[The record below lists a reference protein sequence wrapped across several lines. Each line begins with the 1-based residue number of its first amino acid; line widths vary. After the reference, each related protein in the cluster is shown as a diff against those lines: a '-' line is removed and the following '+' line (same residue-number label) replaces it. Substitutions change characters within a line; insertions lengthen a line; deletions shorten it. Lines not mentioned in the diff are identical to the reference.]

1 MKKYLEIARAYMKA
15 QLIWRSD
22 TFVDVILSV
31 VKILFAWILW
41 SILFEGK
48 VQVAGL
54 SFQAMISYYIISSC
68 LFQLEKSAEISQ
80 QMAGMLR
87 NGTFSKYMVIPVQ
100 TQGYFVAMEAGKIAF
115 PAGISFFVTFLCI
128 YLFRIPFTFTADWK
142 ILLCGIIM
150 AVLGLLFM
158 AELNYFL
165 GILTLK
171 FEEISTFLM
180 IKDNLSAFVT
190 GAVVPLALLPEWLTG
205 GMRFLP
211 FYYVT
216 YLPGMLLIG
225 KCEEEAA
232 TGLFVLS
239 VWCIA
244 FIVLGQAVYEHYRIK
259 YDGAGI

>member
-1 MKKYLEIARAYMKA
+1 MKKYLEIVRAYMKA

-31 VKILFAWILW
+31 AKILFAWILW

-54 SFQAMISYYIISSC
+54 SFQAMISYYIISSY

-80 QMAGMLR
+80 QMTGMLR

-115 PAGISFFVTFLCI
+115 SAGIGFFVTFLWF
-128 YLFRIPFTFTADWK
+128 YLYRIPFVLTADLK

-150 AVLGLLFM
+150 VVLGLLFM

-190 GAVVPLALLPEWLTG
+190 GAVIPLALLPEWLTA

-216 YLPGMLLIG
+216 YLPSMLLIG
-225 KCEEEAA
+225 KCEEEAI

-239 VWCIA
+239 VWCIV
-244 FIVLGQAVYEHYRIK
+244 FIVLNQATYEHYRIK

>member
-22 TFVDVILSV
+22 TFVDVILAV
-31 VKILFAWILW
+31 AKILFAWILW

-48 VQVAGL
+48 EQIAGL
-54 SFQAMISYYIISSC
+54 GFQAMISYYIISSY
-68 LFQLEKSAEISQ
+68 LFQMEKSAEISQ
-80 QMAGMLR
+80 QMTGMLR

-115 PAGISFFVTFLCI
+115 SAGIGLFAAFLWF
-128 YLFRIPFTFTADWK
+128 YLFRIPLVHTANGK

-150 AVLGLLFM
+150 VVLGLVFM

-180 IKDNLSAFVT
+180 IKDNFAAFVT
-190 GAVVPLALLPEWLTG
+190 GAVIPLVLLPEWITE

-216 YLPGMLLIG
+216 YLPSMLFIG
-225 KCEEEAA
+225 ECEDEAI
-232 TGLFVLS
+232 TGLIVLS
-239 VWCIA
+239 VWCIV
-244 FIVLGQAVYEHYRIK
+244 FIVLNQVTYEHYRIK

>member
-1 MKKYLEIARAYMKA
+1 MKA
-15 QLIWRSD
+15 QLIWRAD
-22 TFVDVILSV
+22 VFIDVILSV
-31 VKILFAWILW
+31 AKILFAWILW

-48 VQVAGL
+48 EQIAGL
-54 SFQAMISYYIISSC
+54 KFHTMISYYIISSY

-80 QMAGMLR
+80 QMTGMLR

-115 PAGISFFVTFLCI
+115 SAGIGFCAMILWF
-128 YLFRIPFTFTADWK
+128 YLFRIPVALTTDRK
-142 ILLCGIIM
+142 IVLCGIIM
-150 AVLGLLFM
+150 VVLGLLFM
-158 AELNYFL
+158 ALLNYFL

-171 FEEISTFLM
+171 FEEISIFLM

-190 GAVVPLALLPEWLTG
+190 GAVIPLALLPEGLTA

-216 YLPGMLLIG
+216 YLPSMLFIG
-225 KCEEEAA
+225 KCKEEAI
-232 TGLFVLS
+232 TGLSVLG
-239 VWCIA
+239 VWCIV
-244 FIVLGQAVYEHYRIK
+244 FVIINQVTYEHYRIK

>member
-15 QLIWRSD
+15 QLIWRAD
-22 TFVDVILSV
+22 TFVDVILAV
-31 VKILFAWILW
+31 AKILFAWILW
-41 SILFEGK
+41 GILFEGK
-48 VQVAGL
+48 EQIAGL
-54 SFQAMISYYIISSC
+54 GFQAMISYYIISSY

-80 QMAGMLR
+80 QMTGMLR
-87 NGTFSKYMVIPVQ
+87 TGTFSKYMVIPVQ

-115 PAGISFFVTFLCI
+115 SAGIGLLTTFLWLS
-128 YLFRIPFTFTADWK
+128 LFRIPFVHTADGK
-142 ILLCGIIM
+142 VLLCGIIM
-150 AVLGLLFM
+150 VVLGLLFM

-171 FEEISTFLM
+171 FEEISIFLM

-190 GAVVPLALLPEWLTG
+190 GAVIPLTLLPEWMIG

-216 YLPGMLLIG
+216 YLPSMLFIG
-225 KCEEEAA
+225 KCEEEAI

-239 VWCIA
+239 VWCIV
-244 FIVLGQAVYEHYRIK
+244 FLILNQVTYEHYRIK
-259 YDGAGI
+259 YDGAGT

>member
-1 MKKYLEIARAYMKA
+1 MKKYLEIANAYMKA
-15 QLIWRSD
+15 QLIWRTD
-22 TFVDVILSV
+22 TFVDVILAV
-31 VKILFAWILW
+31 AKILFAWILW

-48 VQVAGL
+48 EQIAGL
-54 SFQAMISYYIISSC
+54 GFQAMISYYIVSSY

-80 QMAGMLR
+80 QMTGMLR

-115 PAGISFFVTFLCI
+115 SAGIGLLTTVLWF
-128 YLFRIPFTFTADWK
+128 YLFRIPFVLTANWK
-142 ILLCGIIM
+142 VLSCGIAM
-150 AVLGLLFM
+150 VVLGLLFM

-180 IKDNLSAFVT
+180 IKDNFSAFVT
-190 GAVVPLALLPEWLTG
+190 GAVIPLALLPEWIIE

-216 YLPGMLLIG
+216 YLPSMLFIG
-225 KCEEEAA
+225 KCEEEAV
-232 TGLFVLS
+232 TGLLVLS
-239 VWCIA
+239 VWCIV
-244 FIVLGQAVYEHYRIK
+244 FFVLNQVTYEHYRIK

>member
-1 MKKYLEIARAYMKA
+1 MKKYLEIAKAYMKA

-22 TFVDVILSV
+22 TLVDVILAV
-31 VKILFAWILW
+31 AKILFAWILW

-48 VQVAGL
+48 EQIAGL
-54 SFQAMISYYIISSC
+54 GFQAMISYYIISSY

-80 QMAGMLR
+80 QMTGMLR

-115 PAGISFFVTFLCI
+115 SAGIGFCAMILWF
-128 YLFRIPFTFTADWK
+128 YLFRIPVALTTDRK
-142 ILLCGIIM
+142 IVLCGIIM
-150 AVLGLLFM
+150 VVLGLLFM
-158 AELNYFL
+158 ALLNYFL

-171 FEEISTFLM
+171 FEEISIFLM

-190 GAVVPLALLPEWLTG
+190 GAVIPLALLPEGLTA

-216 YLPGMLLIG
+216 YLPSMLFIG
-225 KCEEEAA
+225 KCKEEAI
-232 TGLFVLS
+232 TGLSVLG
-239 VWCIA
+239 VWCIV
-244 FIVLGQAVYEHYRIK
+244 FVIINQVTYEHYRIK

>member
-1 MKKYLEIARAYMKA
+1 MRKYSEIARAYMKA

-22 TFVDVILSV
+22 TFVDVVLAV
-31 VKILFAWILW
+31 AKILFAWILW

-48 VQVAGL
+48 EQIAGL
-54 SFQAMISYYIISSC
+54 GFQAMISYYIISSY

-80 QMAGMLR
+80 QMTGMLR

-115 PAGISFFVTFLCI
+115 SAGIGLLTTVLWF
-128 YLFRIPFTFTADWK
+128 YLFRIPFVFTANLK
-142 ILLCGIIM
+142 VLFCGIAM
-150 AVLGLLFM
+150 VVLGLLFM
-158 AELNYFL
+158 ALLNYFL

-180 IKDNLSAFVT
+180 IKDNFSAFVT
-190 GAVVPLALLPEWLTG
+190 GAVIPLALLPEWIIG

-216 YLPGMLLIG
+216 YLPSMLFIG

-232 TGLFVLS
+232 TGLLVLS
-239 VWCIA
+239 VWCIV
-244 FIVLGQAVYEHYRIK
+244 FFVLNQVTYEHYRIK

>member
-1 MKKYLEIARAYMKA
+1 MKKYIEVARAYMKA
-15 QLIWRSD
+15 QLVWRLD
-22 TFVDVILSV
+22 TLVDVILAV
-31 VKILFAWILW
+31 AKILFAWILW

-48 VQVAGL
+48 EQIAGL
-54 SFQAMISYYIISSC
+54 GFQAMISYYIVSSY

-115 PAGISFFVTFLCI
+115 SAVIGFFVTFLWF
-128 YLFRIPFTFTADWK
+128 YLFRIPFLFTTDRK

-150 AVLGLLFM
+150 VVLGLLFM
-158 AELNYFL
+158 ALLNYFL

-190 GAVVPLALLPEWLTG
+190 GAVIPLVLLPEWLIAG
-205 GMRFLP
+205 VRFLP

-216 YLPGMLLIG
+216 YLPSMLLIG
-225 KCEEEAA
+225 KCEDEAI

-239 VWCIA
+239 VWCIV
-244 FIVLGQAVYEHYRIK
+244 FIVLNQATYEHYRIK

>member
-1 MKKYLEIARAYMKA
+1 M
-15 QLIWRSD
+15 
-22 TFVDVILSV
+22 ILAV
-31 VKILFAWILW
+31 AKILFAWILW

-48 VQVAGL
+48 NQIAGL
-54 SFQAMISYYIISSC
+54 SFQTMISYYIISSYV
-68 LFQLEKSAEISQ
+68 FQLDKSAEISQ
-80 QMAGMLR
+80 QMTGMLR

-115 PAGISFFVTFLCI
+115 SAGIGFFVTFLWFC
-128 YLFRIPFTFTADWK
+128 LSGIPFVHTANLK

-150 AVLGLLFM
+150 VVLGLLFM

-180 IKDNLSAFVT
+180 IKDNFSAFVT
-190 GAVVPLALLPEWLTG
+190 GAVIPLALLPEWMTA

-216 YLPGMLLIG
+216 YLPSMLFIG
-225 KCEEEAA
+225 KCEDEAV
-232 TGLFVLS
+232 TGIFVLS
-239 VWCIA
+239 IWCIA
-244 FIVLGQAVYEHYRIK
+244 FIVFNQATYKHYRIK

>member
-1 MKKYLEIARAYMKA
+1 MKKYLEVARAYMKA
-15 QLIWRSD
+15 QLIWRWD

-31 VKILFAWILW
+31 SKILFVWILW
-41 SILFEGK
+41 SILFAGK
-48 VQVAGL
+48 EQVAGL
-54 SFQAMISYYIISSC
+54 GFQTMISYYIISSY

-80 QMAGMLR
+80 QMTSMLR

-100 TQGYFVAMEAGKIAF
+100 TQGYFVAMEAGKVIF
-115 PAGISFFVTFLCI
+115 PAGIGFLATFLWL
-128 YLFRIPFTFTADWK
+128 YLFRISFVYTANIK

-150 AVLGLLFM
+150 IVLGLLFM

-190 GAVVPLALLPEWLTG
+190 GAVIPLALLPEWMTA

-216 YLPGMLLIG
+216 YLPSMLLIG
-225 KCEEEAA
+225 QCEDEAV
-232 TGLFVLS
+232 TGLLVLS
-239 VWCIA
+239 VWCIV
-244 FIVLGQAVYEHYRIK
+244 FLVLNQVTYEHYRIK